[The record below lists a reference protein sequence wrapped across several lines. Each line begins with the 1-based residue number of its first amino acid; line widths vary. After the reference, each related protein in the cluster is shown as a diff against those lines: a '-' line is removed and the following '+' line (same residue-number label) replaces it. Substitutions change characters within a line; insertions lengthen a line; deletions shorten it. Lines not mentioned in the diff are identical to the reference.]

1 MRKFWITL
9 GAVLIVIAGQNAF
22 GTTVDLVNNT
32 SGTLN
37 GAAYVRSS
45 LQPTGSGVLD
55 SFVRINPGGT
65 QEFEQGYNTDFRPLQ
80 YDENTSKTFTHSLL
94 LSDVRTVAFGGFG
107 NVCTAGCKEFV
118 LDINQTKSDPLLT
131 LNRVVISLR
140 AAGDLDSATVAAGAR
155 LTTAASLFPEA
166 DFIAYDSG
174 AGNKVQLDYSLESG
188 SGSGDMFLFIPLSA
202 FAGRSA
208 SQTYVYL
215 YSEFGALATDT
226 ACPDSGATAT
236 QLQTCYA
243 NANDGYEE
251 WATVAPEPTSILL
264 LGVSIVG
271 IAAARRRFGKSRM
284 N

>member
-166 DFIAYDSG
+166 DFIPVRVIRFSWTIVWNREAARETCSCSFLSVLSP
-174 AGNKVQLDYSLESG
+174 ASVPRANRMCTCILSLAPW
-188 SGSGDMFLFIPLSA
+188 LPTRHAPTLALPLRNSK
-202 FAGRSA
+202 
-208 SQTYVYL
+208 
-215 YSEFGALATDT
+215 
-226 ACPDSGATAT
+226 PAT
-236 QLQTCYA
+236 QTPTM
-243 NANDGYEE
+243 
-251 WATVAPEPTSILL
+251 ATKSGPQWLRSQRPSFF
-264 LGVSIVG
+264 LG
-271 IAAARRRFGKSRM
+271 
-284 N
+284 